1 MMNKTAM
8 ITGAS
13 RGIGAAIA
21 KTFAREGYHL
31 SLCCQNSY
39 NELLQLSNTLK
50 EQYHIEV
57 LCFQGDVANEAFIKS
72 MVTQTL
78 EQFSKIDVLINN
90 AGISHVGLLSDMSGE
105 DWNRVISTNLSSV
118 FYTSHEIIPSMV
130 QRKEGRIINISS
142 VWGEA
147 GASCE
152 VAYSASKGGVNTFT
166 KALAKELAPSNISVN
181 AISCG
186 VIDTQMN
193 ACFSDEEKHELIE
206 EIPANRMGS
215 TDEVAQLVLLTAKSP
230 AYMTGQ
236 ILRIDG
242 GWI

>member
-1 MMNKTAM
+1 MNKTVM

-21 KTFAREGYHL
+21 KAFACDGYQL

-39 NELLQLSNTLK
+39 EALEALAKALT
-50 EQYHIEV
+50 EQYKVKV
-57 LCFQGDVANEAFIKS
+57 LCFQGDVSSDSFLQT

-78 EQFSKIDVLINN
+78 LEFGHIDVLVNN
-90 AGISHVGLLSDMSGE
+90 AGISHIGLLSDMRTE
-105 DWNRVISTNLSSV
+105 EWNRILGTNLSSV
-118 FYTSHEIIPSMV
+118 FFASRAVIPSMV
-130 QRKEGRIINISS
+130 SRKEGRIINISS
-142 VWGEA
+142 VWGEV

-152 VAYSASKGGVNTFT
+152 VAYSASKGGMNAFT